1 MTLLLIDKRSF
12 NKKDVYGIHHLRN
25 KHQSNRNVVYFL
37 WTPQNGSLISIWIF
51 WFFSFSSPIRSI
63 RLNLILLIFHFTQF
77 LLSFVSPTRENWGL
91 LFSS

>member
-1 MTLLLIDKRSF
+1 MDTPEWLTDFYLDFLI
-12 NKKDVYGIHHLRN
+12 
-25 KHQSNRNVVYFL
+25 
-37 WTPQNGSLISIWIF
+37 
-51 WFFSFSSPIRSI
+51 FSFSSPIRSI